1 MGAENDTDNE
11 LYNTDEQHSQIEIEK
26 QWHRQQEDILKDWSE
41 QASCYRWMH
50 MRAYLSYETKNFRF
64 ALPVIVLSTITGTA
78 NFAQNSFPQEYRSWV
93 PLIIGFF
100 NLTAGLITTIS
111 QFLKVAELME
121 GHRAASIAYAK
132 ISRNIA
138 IELSLPANERSTS
151 GIDYIKKCRLDFD
164 RLIEQTPIIPMY
176 ILSHFQKNMSEIIQ
190 LDSTGKPAFCVPA
203 ILKLEPVDI
212 YRKEMAQKE
221 KQKEL
226 ELQKLYDQKRKQEED
241 VVKKYNENRLKILK
255 EGILEGKLKMIND
268 INTGK
273 LLAEKEKKNKK
284 DNLTINSITKR
295 MAKFKNILEE
305 SSEDEDDDDEKTFT
319 NVLLDNTNIFKFDD
333 GDQSDEDGS
342 EVTNDDIV
350 VDVSN
355 NDEIINENNEENNDE
370 NNDE

>member
-1 MGAENDTDNE
+1 MGGENNNKDDTN
-11 LYNTDEQHSQIEIEK
+11 NTDEKYSQLEIEK
-26 QWHRQQEDILKDWSE
+26 SWHRQQEDILKDWSE

-78 NFAQNSFPQEYRSWV
+78 NFAQNSFSVEYRTWV

-100 NLTAGLITTIS
+100 NLTAGLITTVA

-138 IELSLPANERSTS
+138 IELSLPANERSTT

-203 ILKLEPVDI
+203 ILKLEPVDV

-221 KQKEL
+221 KQHEL
-226 ELQKLYDQKRKQEED
+226 ELQKLIYDRRRKQEED
-241 VVKKYNENRLKILK
+241 VVKKYNTNRLKMLK

-268 INTGK
+268 INSGK
-273 LLAEKEKKNKK
+273 LQAEEEKKNKK

-305 SSEDEDDDDEKTFT
+305 SSEEDDDDDDEKNFT
-319 NVLLDNTNIFKFDD
+319 NVLLDNTNTFDFDD
-333 GDQSDEDGS
+333 EQSEEGGVVNN
-342 EVTNDDIV
+342 EIV

-355 NDEIINENNEENNDE
+355 NANDDE
-370 NNDE
+370 NNDQ